1 MLASAATMRVAASHL
16 AAVFGPWLLR
26 LDDGYLSQFGLLLL
40 VSMHGSILCSAGFM
54 SVWHCHLPKG
64 LR

>member
-1 MLASAATMRVAASHL
+1 MHL
-16 AAVFGPWLLR
+16 AAVFRPWLLR

-40 VSMHGSILCSAGFM
+40 VSMLGSILCSAGFLAA
-54 SVWHCHLPKG
+54 WHRHLPKG